1 MYNKIDFYESQNDER
16 YHNYS
21 HRFPDM
27 SADEV
32 VWRVNNS
39 LDFEKYKHDVPVTDG
54 DDIFVIVNKY
64 FKLPSDYVPK
74 SLVVE
79 DGLQMHKMAAEAYVK
94 MRDAAKAEGFIIKA
108 VSAYRSIDEQR
119 ELYDKHLACETVEY
133 ADSVCARAGYSEH
146 HTGLAI
152 DIRGSEGRAWDFE
165 KTPEAPWTFDNC
177 DRFGFIIRYLPE
189 TTEITGYASEPW
201 HLRYIGVEASRDM
214 KAKGIKSFEEY
225 KERFLKNK

>member
-1 MYNKIDFYESQNDER
+1 MFSKIDFYESQNEER
-16 YHNYS
+16 YRKYS
-21 HRFPDM
+21 IRFPDM
-27 SADEV
+27 ATDEI

-39 LDFEKYKHDVPVTDG
+39 LDFEKYTHDVPVTDG
-54 DDIFVIVNKY
+54 DDILVLVNKY

-79 DGLQMHKMAAEAYVK
+79 DGIEMHKLAAEAYAK
-94 MRDAAKAEGFIIKA
+94 MRDAAIAEGLTIKA
-108 VSAYRSIDEQR
+108 VSAYRSINEQR
-119 ELYDKHLACETVEY
+119 ELYDKHLAVETVEQ

-152 DIRGSEGRAWDFE
+152 DIRGSVGRAWDFG
-165 KTPEAPWTFDNC
+165 KTPEAPWIFDNC
-177 DRFGFIIRYLPE
+177 HRFGFIIRYLPE

-201 HLRYIGVEASRDM
+201 HLRYIGVEASCDM
-214 KAKGIKSFEEY
+214 KEKGIKSFEEY